1 MEPNN
6 PQINNSENEEK
17 EEFEEIFTC
26 KKCNIP
32 LSSSYSIRQCRNNYE
47 DIIDKV
53 NTDLDPKKY
62 KCIFIVTEQFI
73 KTDHTFSK
81 LLFEV
86 DFQKK
91 KIKCKNDNAIVGL
104 IRKND
109 IEDLGMKLI
118 FGYLNIKEVEAN
130 KVEFK
135 LKKEIPVYS
144 QEQYTVLAK
153 LKQLR
158 YYVKQ
163 LTPTLKASMA
173 LVKEER
179 NNIFNCEDNF
189 EKYKLNLVLNKYKDI
204 QKQQNKNENQYKK
217 EKKSE

>member
-6 PQINNSENEEK
+6 PQIENEEK
-17 EEFEEIFTC
+17 EEFEEIFIC
-26 KKCNIP
+26 KNCNIP
-32 LSSSYSIRQCRNNYE
+32 LSSSYSMRQARHNYE
-47 DIIDKV
+47 DIIDTV
-53 NTDLDPKKY
+53 NKDLDPKKY
-62 KCIFIVTEQFI
+62 KCIFIVEEEII
-73 KTDHTFSK
+73 KTDSTFNK
-81 LLFEV
+81 LLFEI
-86 DFQKK
+86 DLKKK
-91 KIKCKNDNAIVGL
+91 KIKCKNDNTIVGL

-109 IEDLGMKLI
+109 INELGMQLI
-118 FGYLNIKEVEAN
+118 FGYLNIKEVEVN

-163 LTPTLKASMA
+163 LTPTLKTSME
-173 LVKEER
+173 LIKEER

-189 EKYKLNLVLNKYKDI
+189 EKYKLNLVLNKYKEI

-217 EKKSE
+217 EK

>member
-1 MEPNN
+1 MEPN
-6 PQINNSENEEK
+6 QAEINKAENEIK
-17 EEFEEIFTC
+17 EEFEEIYIC

-32 LSSSYSIRQCRNNYE
+32 LSSSVSMREARLNYE
-47 DIIDKV
+47 DIIDNV

-62 KCIFIVTEQFI
+62 KCIFILSEEQV
-73 KTDHTFSK
+73 KTDLSK

-86 DFQKK
+86 DLKKK
-91 KIKCKNDNAIVGL
+91 KIKCKKDESIVGL

-109 IEDLGMKLI
+109 ISDLGIQLI
-118 FGYLNIKEVEAN
+118 FGYLNLKDIEVTQ
-130 KVEFK
+130 VGFK

-163 LTPTLKASMA
+163 LTPTLKSAMA
-173 LVKEER
+173 LIKEER

-189 EKYKLNLVLNKYKDI
+189 EKYKLNLVLNKYKEI
-204 QKQQNKNENQYKK
+204 QKQQNKNDNRL
-217 EKKSE
+217 EKDK

>member
-1 MEPNN
+1 MEPNQAEVN
-6 PQINNSENEEK
+6 KAENETK
-17 EEFEEIFTC
+17 EEFEEIYIC

-32 LSSSYSIRQCRNNYE
+32 LSSSVSMREARLNYE
-47 DIIDKV
+47 DIIDNV

-62 KCIFIVTEQFI
+62 KCIFILSEEQV
-73 KTDHTFSK
+73 KTDLSK

-86 DFQKK
+86 DLKKK
-91 KIKCKNDNAIVGL
+91 KIKCKKDESIVGL

-109 IEDLGMKLI
+109 ISDLGIQLI
-118 FGYLNIKEVEAN
+118 FGYLNLKDIEVTQ
-130 KVEFK
+130 VGFK

-163 LTPTLKASMA
+163 LTPTLKSAMA
-173 LVKEER
+173 LIKEER

-189 EKYKLNLVLNKYKDI
+189 EKYKLNLVLNKYKEI
-204 QKQQNKNENQYKK
+204 QKQQNKNDNQLEKDK
-217 EKKSE
+217 E

>member
-1 MEPNN
+1 MYIHCERRIY
-6 PQINNSENEEK
+6 QNS
-17 EEFEEIFTC
+17 
-26 KKCNIP
+26 
-32 LSSSYSIRQCRNNYE
+32 
-47 DIIDKV
+47 
-53 NTDLDPKKY
+53 
-62 KCIFIVTEQFI
+62 
-73 KTDHTFSK
+73 HTFNK

-86 DFQKK
+86 DLKKK
-91 KIKCKNDNAIVGL
+91 KIKCKNDNTIVGL

-109 IEDLGMKLI
+109 INDLGIELV
-118 FGYLNIKEVEAN
+118 FGYINVKEVEVN
-130 KVEFK
+130 QVGFK
-135 LKKEIPVYS
+135 LKKEIPVFS

-163 LTPTLKASMA
+163 LTPTLKASMG
-173 LVKEER
+173 LIKEER

-217 EKKSE
+217 EK

>member
-6 PQINNSENEEK
+6 PQIENEEK
-17 EEFEEIFTC
+17 EELEEIFIC
-26 KKCNIP
+26 KNCNIP
-32 LSSSYSIRQCRNNYE
+32 LSSSYSMRQARHNYE
-47 DIIDKV
+47 DIIDTV
-53 NTDLDPKKY
+53 NKDLDPKKY
-62 KCIFIVTEQFI
+62 KCIFIVREEFI
-73 KTDHTFSK
+73 KTDHTFNK

-86 DFQKK
+86 DLKKK
-91 KIKCKNDNAIVGL
+91 KIKCKNDNTIVGL

-109 IEDLGMKLI
+109 INDLGIQLV
-118 FGYLNIKEVEAN
+118 FGYINVKEVEVN
-130 KVEFK
+130 QVGFK
-135 LKKEIPVYS
+135 LKKEIPVFS

-163 LTPTLKASMA
+163 LTPTLKASMG
-173 LVKEER
+173 LIKEER

-217 EKKSE
+217 EK

>member
-1 MEPNN
+1 MEPNQTGVN
-6 PQINNSENEEK
+6 KDQNEIK
-17 EEFEEIFTC
+17 EEFEEIYIC

-32 LSSSYSIRQCRNNYE
+32 LSSSVSMREVRLNYE
-47 DIIDKV
+47 DIIDNV

-62 KCIFIVTEQFI
+62 KCIFILSEEQVI
-73 KTDHTFSK
+73 TDLSK

-86 DFQKK
+86 DLKKK
-91 KIKCKNDNAIVGL
+91 KIKCKKDESIVGL

-109 IEDLGMKLI
+109 INDLGIQLI
-118 FGYLNIKEVEAN
+118 FGYLNLKDIEVTQ
-130 KVEFK
+130 VGFK

-163 LTPTLKASMA
+163 LTPTLKSAMA
-173 LVKEER
+173 LIKEER

-189 EKYKLNLVLNKYKDI
+189 EKYKLNLVLNKYKEI
-204 QKQQNKNENQYKK
+204 QKQRNKNDNQL
-217 EKKSE
+217 EKDT

>member
-1 MEPNN
+1 MEPNP
-6 PQINNSENEEK
+6 PQINNPENEEK
-17 EEFEEIFTC
+17 EEFEEIYTC

-32 LSSSYSIRQCRNNYE
+32 LSSSYSMRQAKNNYE

-62 KCIFIVTEQFI
+62 KCIFILSEEFI
-73 KTDHTFSK
+73 KTDSSFNK
-81 LLFEV
+81 LLFEI
-86 DFQKK
+86 DFKKK
-91 KIKCKNDNAIVGL
+91 KIKCKYDNATVGL

-109 IEDLGMKLI
+109 INDLGIQLI
-118 FGYLNIKEVEAN
+118 FGYLNLKEIDVN
-130 KVEFK
+130 QVGFK

-173 LVKEER
+173 LNKEER

-204 QKQQNKNENQYKK
+204 QKQQNKNEEQYKK
-217 EKKSE
+217 E

>member
-1 MEPNN
+1 MEPN
-6 PQINNSENEEK
+6 QAEINKDENEIK
-17 EEFEEIFTC
+17 EEFEEIYIC

-32 LSSSYSIRQCRNNYE
+32 LSSSVSMREARLNYE
-47 DIIDKV
+47 DIIDNV

-62 KCIFIVTEQFI
+62 KCIFILSEEQV
-73 KTDHTFSK
+73 KTDLSK

-86 DFQKK
+86 DLKKK
-91 KIKCKNDNAIVGL
+91 KIKCKKDESFVGL

-109 IEDLGMKLI
+109 INDLGIQLI
-118 FGYLNIKEVEAN
+118 FGYLNLKDIEVTQ
-130 KVEFK
+130 VGFK

-163 LTPTLKASMA
+163 LTPTLKSAMA
-173 LVKEER
+173 LIKEER

-217 EKKSE
+217 EK

>member
-17 EEFEEIFTC
+17 EESEEIFTC

-173 LVKEER
+173 LFKDER

-204 QKQQNKNENQYKK
+204 QKQQNKNENQYRKDKK
-217 EKKSE
+217 NE

>member
-1 MEPNN
+1 M
-6 PQINNSENEEK
+6 
-17 EEFEEIFTC
+17 
-26 KKCNIP
+26 
-32 LSSSYSIRQCRNNYE
+32 RQARHNYE
-47 DIIDKV
+47 DIIDTV
-53 NTDLDPKKY
+53 NKDLDPKKY
-62 KCIFIVTEQFI
+62 KCIFIVEEEII
-73 KTDHTFSK
+73 KTDSTFNK
-81 LLFEV
+81 LLFEI
-86 DFQKK
+86 DLKKK
-91 KIKCKNDNAIVGL
+91 KIKCKNDNTIVGL

-109 IEDLGMKLI
+109 INELGMQLI
-118 FGYLNIKEVEAN
+118 FGYLNIKEVEVN

-163 LTPTLKASMA
+163 LTPTLKASMG
-173 LVKEER
+173 LIKEER

-204 QKQQNKNENQYKK
+204 QNQQNKNEKQYKK
-217 EKKSE
+217 EKKNE

>member
-1 MEPNN
+1 MEPN
-6 PQINNSENEEK
+6 QAEINNAENEIK
-17 EEFEEIFTC
+17 EEFEEIYIC

-32 LSSSYSIRQCRNNYE
+32 LSSSVSMREARLNYE
-47 DIIDKV
+47 DIIDNV

-62 KCIFIVTEQFI
+62 KCIFILSEEQV
-73 KTDHTFSK
+73 KTDLSK

-86 DFQKK
+86 DLKKK
-91 KIKCKNDNAIVGL
+91 KIKCKKDESIVGL

-109 IEDLGMKLI
+109 ISDLGIQLI
-118 FGYLNIKEVEAN
+118 FGYLNLKDIEVTQ
-130 KVEFK
+130 VGFK

-163 LTPTLKASMA
+163 LTPTLKSAMA
-173 LVKEER
+173 LIKEER

-189 EKYKLNLVLNKYKDI
+189 EKYKLNLVLNKYKEI
-204 QKQQNKNENQYKK
+204 QKQQNKNDNQLEKDK
-217 EKKSE
+217 E

>member
-6 PQINNSENEEK
+6 PQIENEEK
-17 EEFEEIFTC
+17 EEFEEIFIC
-26 KKCNIP
+26 KNCNIP
-32 LSSSYSIRQCRNNYE
+32 LSSSYSMRQARHNYE
-47 DIIDKV
+47 DIVDTV
-53 NTDLDPKKY
+53 NKDLDPKKY
-62 KCIFIVTEQFI
+62 KCIFIVGEEFI
-73 KTDHTFSK
+73 KTDHTFNK

-86 DFQKK
+86 DLKKK
-91 KIKCKNDNAIVGL
+91 KIKCKNDNTIVGL

-109 IEDLGMKLI
+109 INDLGIQLV
-118 FGYLNIKEVEAN
+118 FGYINVKEVEVN
-130 KVEFK
+130 QVGFK
-135 LKKEIPVYS
+135 LKKEIPVFS

-163 LTPTLKASMA
+163 LTPTLKASMG
-173 LVKEER
+173 LIKEER

-217 EKKSE
+217 EK

>member
-1 MEPNN
+1 MEPN
-6 PQINNSENEEK
+6 QAEINKAENETK
-17 EEFEEIFTC
+17 EEFEEIYIC

-32 LSSSYSIRQCRNNYE
+32 LSSSVSMREARLNYE
-47 DIIDKV
+47 DIIDNV

-62 KCIFIVTEQFI
+62 KCIFILSEEQV
-73 KTDHTFSK
+73 KTDLSK

-86 DFQKK
+86 DLKKK
-91 KIKCKNDNAIVGL
+91 KIKCKKDESIVGL

-109 IEDLGMKLI
+109 ISDLGIQLI
-118 FGYLNIKEVEAN
+118 FGYLNLKDIEVTQ
-130 KVEFK
+130 VGFK

-163 LTPTLKASMA
+163 LTPTLKSAMA
-173 LVKEER
+173 LIKEER

-189 EKYKLNLVLNKYKDI
+189 EKYKLNLVLNKYKEI

-217 EKKSE
+217 EK

>member
-1 MEPNN
+1 MEPN
-6 PQINNSENEEK
+6 QAEINKAENEIK
-17 EEFEEIFTC
+17 EEFEEIYIC

-32 LSSSYSIRQCRNNYE
+32 LSSSVSMREARLNYE
-47 DIIDKV
+47 DIIDNV

-62 KCIFIVTEQFI
+62 KCIFILSEEQV
-73 KTDHTFSK
+73 KTDLSK

-86 DFQKK
+86 DLKKK
-91 KIKCKNDNAIVGL
+91 KIKCKKDESIVGL

-109 IEDLGMKLI
+109 ISDLGIQLI
-118 FGYLNIKEVEAN
+118 FGYLNLKDIEVTQ
-130 KVEFK
+130 VGFK

-163 LTPTLKASMA
+163 LTPTLKSAMA
-173 LVKEER
+173 LIKEER

-189 EKYKLNLVLNKYKDI
+189 EKYKLNLVLNKYKEI
-204 QKQQNKNENQYKK
+204 QKQQNKNDNQLEKDK
-217 EKKSE
+217 E